1 MQAILS
7 KVKGDKV
14 IWMVVLLLSIISVLA
29 VYSSI
34 SSLAVKAGGNSFKFL
49 IKHVMMLGLGFG
61 VIYAIHNVKSKYF
74 SRLSQLFIWV
84 AGIMLLLTLLFGL
97 EINEAKRWLLIPV
110 FNLTFQTSDFAKI
123 VLILYTAR
131 MLNVKRAILHDFKN
145 GVLPILYPIIVIC
158 ALILPADFSTS
169 AMLGFICFV
178 LMYIGGVPA
187 KHLLKILGIA
197 FLGLFVIYLLGTF
210 APGTFP
216 RFETWGARI
225 ESFLGLGEAAVDLNQ
240 NYQIDRAQYAIYDGG
255 LLPQGPGTGSARNFL
270 PHPYS
275 DMIFAFIIQE
285 YGSIFGA
292 IGLIFLYIILLYR
305 CVKLATKSPN
315 HFASLAVM
323 GLGFMMVL
331 QAFINMGVSV
341 NILPTTGQ
349 PLPMVSMGGTSILFT
364 ALSLGIILSVSR
376 LIHNPEETNADDN
389 QSNQPANRPI
399 DADHAAS

>member
-97 EINEAKRWLLIPV
+97 EINEAKRWLLIPGLD
-110 FNLTFQTSDFAKI
+110 LTFQTSDFAKI

-210 APGTFP
+210 APGTFE
-216 RFETWGARI
+216 RFETWGTRMD
-225 ESFLGLGEAAVDLNQ
+225 SFLGLGEAAVDLNQ